1 MSEELEN
8 INEDICGTWEAT
20 TNIICKN
27 QLKINEG
34 EAFEVAKRLEGNNVK
49 VLKEKYIG
57 FLDEGKLLSSA
68 KKKQ

>member
-27 QLKINEG
+27 EVTINEG
-34 EAFEVAKRLEGNNVK
+34 ESFEVAKRFEGNNVK
-49 VLKEKYIG
+49 VLKGKYIG
-57 FLDEGKLLSSA
+57 ILDEDKLLGSA

>member
-27 QLKINEG
+27 EVKINKG
-34 EAFEVAKRLEGNNVK
+34 NAFVVAKRFEGNNVK
-49 VLKEKYIG
+49 VLKGNI
-57 FLDEGKLLSSA
+57 
-68 KKKQ
+68 